1 MIILKNN
8 IVMWDKEYLDI
19 DEVNI
24 QSIKTIINNKK
35 YQILNVH
42 IRSLKYKKGLTQL
55 QLRI

>member
-1 MIILKNN
+1 
-8 IVMWDKEYLDI
+8 MWDKEYLDI